1 MIAIRSTTTF
11 NGPTNLFTLLRVS
24 RTWQVWKLSFKLFSL
39 YVIYIWMRICLL
51 AHILVSSCQL
61 QHRHS
66 HLCSLPSS
74 AATKMM
80 NRGIELPTATSPLSS
95 LFSSFKRCNQN
106 DEQGKPHR
114 EWTTECLSQARLPR
128 RTPYGWQPQVLWVRL
143 TGRPSPTERYVL
155 GFGWFGE
162 RFFEMPEQGKVGS
175 KHSAPLAQGKN
186 SSGESTYPGFSFL
199 KITHGG

>member
-1 MIAIRSTTTF
+1 MIAIWSTTTF
-11 NGPTNLFTLLRVS
+11 NGPANLFTLLRVS

-39 YVIYIWMRICLL
+39 YVIYIWMWICLL
-51 AHILVSSCQL
+51 AHILVSSRQL
-61 QHRHS
+61 QHCHS
-66 HLCSLPSS
+66 HL
-74 AATKMM
+74 
-80 NRGIELPTATSPLSS
+80 PLSS
-95 LFSSFKRCNQN
+95 LFSSFKRCNRN

-128 RTPYGWQPQVLWVRL
+128 WTPYGWQPRVLWVRL
-143 TGRPSPTERYVL
+143 TGRPSPTEWCML
-155 GFGWFGE
+155 GFRWFGE